1 MKTDQKIKKLYCE
14 SVGFDIEC
22 ISRGLNILDGSYL
35 RRLICTMALDEYMV
49 CFEGKKTLTELHNVF
64 EVTTDKGVK
73 KILKRLELIGVVK
86 VMPSL
91 KYHDKTKYISID
103 IIFLQ
108 YFARD

>member
-1 MKTDQKIKKLYCE
+1 MKTNQEIKKLYCE

-22 ISRGLNILDGSYL
+22 ASRGASILDGSYL
-35 RRLICTMALDEYMV
+35 RRLICAMALNQHIA

-64 EVTTDKGVK
+64 EVTTDRGVK
-73 KILKRLELIGVVK
+73 KILERLELIGVIEVT
-86 VMPSL
+86 PSL
-91 KYHDKTKYISID
+91 KYHDKTKHISID

>member
-1 MKTDQKIKKLYCE
+1 METDQKIKKLYCE
-14 SVGFDIEC
+14 LVGFDIEC
-22 ISRGLNILDGSYL
+22 ISRGLTILDGSYL
-35 RRLICTMALDEYMV
+35 RRLIFTMALDEYMV

-64 EVTTDKGVK
+64 EVTTDRGVK